1 MYRLPF
7 ELTDSAKLLHF
18 TILGGGVLRPPV
30 PPLNDATA
38 SNRNRC
44 EMGITELLITEGF
57 VISIRLLVRYL
68 FFLLILVFYVGNSG
82 FCKQIEVVEKIPF
95 FVD

>member
-18 TILGGGVLRPPV
+18 TILGGVRRPPL

-44 EMGITELLITEGF
+44 EMGITDYRRFRYFYSVVSALLI
-57 VISIRLLVRYL
+57 S
-68 FFLLILVFYVGNSG
+68 LLILVFYVSSSG